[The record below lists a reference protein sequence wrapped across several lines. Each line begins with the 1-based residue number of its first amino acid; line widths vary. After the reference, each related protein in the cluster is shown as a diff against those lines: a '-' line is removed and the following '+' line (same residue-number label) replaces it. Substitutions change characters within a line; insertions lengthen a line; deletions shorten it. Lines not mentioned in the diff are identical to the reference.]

1 MLLIPRCRVSSV
13 RKRRKITW
21 NHHPRLSF
29 QLEISRE
36 NTDLTKIWG
45 RERRKKRRV
54 GKEFDRYSI
63 SFFFFFHGIDESSW
77 AGIDGEAQKD
87 REKCREP
94 FFFHFMFHILHIR
107 LWLGDRCADWMV
119 KAWVFVQGWR
129 VKSRFFSNKRES
141 KLIFDMIFWVILI

>member
-94 FFFHFMFHILHIR
+94 FFFFILCFIF
-107 LWLGDRCADWMV
+107 C
-119 KAWVFVQGWR
+119 
-129 VKSRFFSNKRES
+129 
-141 KLIFDMIFWVILI
+141 IFDCDSGIDVRIEWLKLGCLCRDDGLNRDFFLTRGSQN